1 MKYNLQLKYSTFQ
14 TNILHMYN
22 KLIEF
27 KINYDTRGMIF
38 MEDKHRKYVQALSML
53 SLISQVG
60 LMILIPILGC
70 AFIGKYL
77 DDKFG
82 TSPFLLLI
90 FLLLGIGG
98 AFSGVYK
105 TLIVYARRKWL
116 NE

>member
-1 MKYNLQLKYSTFQ
+1 MYTIKKLNLKKY
-14 TNILHMYN
+14 
-22 KLIEF
+22 F
-27 KINYDTRGMIF
+27 KIFGMIF

-105 TLIVYARRKWL
+105 TLIVYARRK
-116 NE
+116 